1 MDMNRNGWYI
11 YRTTCRA
18 GQMAYT
24 SAYKAICMT
33 LEILAVQ
40 MHKKIWI
47 KNGSGTGNN
56 RLNKARKCGRSNK
69 FWAR

>member
-1 MDMNRNGWYI
+1 MAGII

-40 MHKKIWI
+40 MHKKDMD
-47 KNGSGTGNN
+47 
-56 RLNKARKCGRSNK
+56 
-69 FWAR
+69 